1 MKSLQNKGKPMM
13 KTIKTI
19 NIGGQDSGAE
29 NNQREKE
36 QVLKKPVSPQPIKTF
51 QPLKPHIDNAEEES
65 YMNQEEDAMV
75 RKPKVP
81 SPIKNFQVPRETNIQ
96 AEEPMKNSSEDKS
109 VHQQPKTP
117 LYQSAIKVSTEP
129 EKKNISDSH
138 SLMSV
143 TDFYCQCY
151 ELIKEI
157 IDVVLTTKYGFE
169 VGRGTEDETI
179 RNKIEN
185 EATDDVREYLA
196 SKNVDKL
203 DYAIMSDYVHLIFCE
218 AMGFGILDFLLND
231 KEIDEIMV
239 QKHDVIY
246 AEKHGIP
253 VLTEYK
259 FPSFDA
265 ALGIVNRIIR
275 PLNKTLDISRPNVDG
290 QLPNGSRIS
299 ASIPPLRAEG
309 EISITIRKFSEK
321 VEPLIT
327 YAEKYH
333 SSTPEMVKFIESCV
347 TARKTIVVSGGT
359 GSGKTTLLN
368 SLSFAIDKNE
378 RILVIEDTREIHCQV
393 PHTEYYLKVD
403 GNSEGYK
410 GISIAD
416 IIQMALRKRP
426 DRILVGECRG
436 PEMNE
441 YINAANTGHEGS
453 MTSVHSNNP
462 PQLFSRME
470 NMLLKNE
477 ETKNMTHEAIMRI
490 LAASVDIIVQTKRL
504 ADGSRR
510 ITNVTEVL
518 GYGQEGYEKLR
529 KMKLVKDN
537 EPCNET
543 KIYMRDVFYF
553 KEIDTEE
560 KIVDGVRRIHVKGQ
574 FLATG
579 YIPYC
584 NRELKRKGLGFDN
597 DFFNKRVL
605 LEV

>member
-1 MKSLQNKGKPMM
+1 MKSLQNINFQNTKPEIDKSQVQKPKMRSLTM
-13 KTIKTI
+13 
-19 NIGGQDSGAE
+19 E
-29 NNQREKE
+29 NQKE
-36 QVLKKPVSPQPIKTF
+36 TKKAPSPHTSSHPQPIKSF
-51 QPLKPHIDNAEEES
+51 QPLRPSSDIPADGAEQKKSKIPSSIKSFQMPKEAITETQKTIEKRVIPSNEEKTLPKKSINKASHIEMENKEIDKQTK
-65 YMNQEEDAMV
+65 QE
-75 RKPKVP
+75 
-81 SPIKNFQVPRETNIQ
+81 
-96 AEEPMKNSSEDKS
+96 
-109 VHQQPKTP
+109 
-117 LYQSAIKVSTEP
+117 
-129 EKKNISDSH
+129 
-138 SLMSV
+138 LMSV
-143 TDFYCQCY
+143 TDFYCECY
-151 ELIKEI
+151 DIIKEI
-157 IDVVLTTKYGFE
+157 IDAVLTTKYGYK
-169 VGRGTEDETI
+169 VSRGTEDDKI
-179 RNKIEN
+179 RQEIES
-185 EATDDVREYLA
+185 EAADDVTEYLA
-196 SKNVDKL
+196 SKNIDRL
-203 DYAIMSDYVHLIFCE
+203 DYAIISDYVHLIFSE
-218 AMGFGILDFLLND
+218 AMGFGILDFLLSD
-231 KEIDEIMV
+231 KEVDEIMV

-265 ALGIVNRIIR
+265 ALGIVSRIIR

-309 EISITIRKFSEK
+309 EISITIRKFSET
-321 VEPLIT
+321 VEPLIE
-327 YAEKYH
+327 YANKYQ

-347 TARKTIVVSGGT
+347 TARKTMIISGGT

-368 SLSFAIDKNE
+368 SLSFAMDKNE
-378 RILVIEDTREIHCQV
+378 RILVIEDTREIHCQI
-393 PHTEYYLKVD
+393 PHVEYYLKVD

-410 GISIAD
+410 GISISD

-436 PEMNE
+436 PELNE
-441 YINAANTGHEGS
+441 YLNAANTGHDGS
-453 MTSVHSNNP
+453 MTSVHANNP
-462 PQLFSRME
+462 QQLFSRME

-490 LAASVDIIVQTKRL
+490 LAASVDIVVQTKRL

-518 GYGQEGYEKLR
+518 GYGQEGYDKLK
-529 KMKLVKDN
+529 KMKLIKEN

-543 KIYMRDVFYF
+543 KIYMRDIFYF

-560 KIVDGVRRIHVKGQ
+560 KIVDGLRRIHVKGQ

-579 YIPYC
+579 YVPYC

-597 DFFNKRVL
+597 NFFEKRVL